1 MSELEHFWW
10 EERDSGYQVDVKKL
24 LFSIT
29 ATELCIVELLHTSD
43 NKYPERVPRDVL
55 IERWKAKILNLR
67 KLPKMVVVRSAYYQW
82 FNKKGDTRET
92 YPSRWKAAWDTAN
105 YYFKC
110 DLETAWEDITIE
122 DLKKKLKEG

>member
-1 MSELEHFWW
+1 MSELKHFWW
-10 EERDSGYQVDVKKL
+10 EQNETGMFQVDVKKL

-110 DLETAWEDITIE
+110 DLDTAWEHLPKCGDVN
-122 DLKKKLKEG
+122 DR